1 MEQVGAFVL
10 EQLLKMQW
18 LSTLFENLLVL
29 FGVEVST
36 PIGAS
41 LHFFLYDTVKIVI
54 LLTMMIFA
62 IGYVQTYFPPERSRK
77 IMGRFKSL
85 PGNIVGALLGTVTP
99 FCSCSSIPIFIGF
112 TRAGLPLGV
121 TFSFLISSPMVD
133 VGSLVLVMSI
143 FGPSIAA
150 IYTVVGLVIAVAGG
164 TLIQR
169 LSMEDQIEEFVYGEA
184 EVETGISSLA
194 ISERISQA
202 WAETSGTFRKVFPYI
217 LVGVGVGALIHNW
230 IPQEAIEF
238 LLGEGNPLAVII
250 ATLIGVPIYA
260 DIFGT
265 IPIAEALYFKGVG
278 LGTVLALMMS
288 VTTLSLPSITM
299 LSRVIKPKLMV
310 VFIGVC
316 VFGMALSGYLFNM
329 LQPLFV

>member
-77 IMGRFKSL
+77 IMGRFKGL

-250 ATLIGVPIYA
+250 ATLIVVPIYA

>member
-77 IMGRFKSL
+77 IMGRFKGL

-150 IYTVVGLVIAVAGG
+150 LYTVVGLVIAVAGG